1 MAEVVER
8 VTTTAGNEYQ
18 KKTDTLGRT
27 YYVGPDGRVS
37 KKSWAGATSNDVEPD
52 EPRKV
57 DGDDS
62 DGPTDVG
69 GETPDEPEFFKSN
82 VVARYDKTGIRLE
95 VEVRSSEPIS
105 EGEIQAL
112 KRRLANQF
120 NFNHDGVSLDTVADI
135 DGSETTLNDRRR
147 GTLRKPKEA
156 EGTVSFDGREYSTEL
171 L

>member
-27 YYVGPDGRVS
+27 YYTGPEGRVS
-37 KKSWAGATSNDVEPD
+37 KESWAAAKSNE
-52 EPRKV
+52 EE
-57 DGDDS
+57 DD
-62 DGPTDVG
+62 DD
-69 GETPDEPEFFKSN
+69 DDDDKKEFFKSN

-95 VEVRSSEPIS
+95 VEVRSSEPIT